1 MMRDIH
7 LQEPDMPQGDKS
19 AYTDKQKRQAGA
31 IEKGYEQKGVSRPE
45 AGARAWAAVNKL
57 HGGGKKIASGRKVPS
72 GPVGGSGRKTNLAR
86 SS

>member
-1 MMRDIH
+1 
-7 LQEPDMPQGDKS
+7 MPQGDKS
-19 AYTDKQKRQAGA
+19 AHTDKQKRQAGA
-31 IEKGYEQKGVSRPE
+31 IENGHEQKGATRPE
-45 AGARAWAAVNKL
+45 ARAWATANKL

>member
-1 MMRDIH
+1 MRNIH

-19 AYTDKQKRQAGA
+19 ANTDKQKRQVGA
-31 IEKGYEQKGVSRPE
+31 TEIGLEQKGLSRPATE
-45 AGARAWAAVNKL
+45 ARAWPAVNKL
-57 HGGGKKIASGRKVPS
+57 QGGGKKFDARRKVPS

>member
-1 MMRDIH
+1 
-7 LQEPDMPQGDKS
+7 MPQGDKS
-19 AYTDKQKRQAGA
+19 ACTDKQKRHAGA
-31 IEKGYEQKGVSRPE
+31 TEKGREQKGVARRE
-45 AGARAWAAVNKL
+45 AEARAWATVHKV